1 VSVRSSPL
9 RIGLVGCGR
18 IAEAGYLP
26 AIRRCAEV
34 ELVAVADPDPA
45 RRERVAALVGN
56 RTAPRAFSSAHDLVT
71 AGAEAAIVASPAS
84 AHLADAGAIAA
95 AGLPCLVEKPPATD
109 GAGAEQL
116 ARLEPPPW
124 VGFNRRF
131 QQGAELIPK
140 VPSHDPLVIGL
151 DFRYRRASWRSHVV
165 RDDALL
171 DLGPHVVDL
180 ALLISGSA
188 NASVRA
194 ARSDAER
201 AEITLETG
209 RARVRIRCATDRI
222 HAERVVVKRP
232 EGGMVAVSRHGGIGG
247 ALAARL
253 RRRELPLVAS
263 LRRQLIAFGAAAR
276 GADPDLLATAEDGAR
291 AMRVIDAAREAS
303 R

>member
-1 VSVRSSPL
+1 VSGRSSPL

-26 AIRRCAEV
+26 AIRGCGEV
-34 ELVAVADPDPA
+34 ELVAVTDPVRA
-45 RRERVAALVGN
+45 RRERVAALAAN
-56 RTAPRAFSSAHDLVT
+56 RTAPRPLPDAADLVA
-71 AGAEAAIVASPAS
+71 AGTEAVIIASPAS
-84 AHLADAGAIAA
+84 AHIADAVTMAR
-95 AGLPCLVEKPPATD
+95 AGIPCLVEKPPAPDHT
-109 GAGAEQL
+109 GAEEL

-131 QQGAELIPK
+131 QQGVELIPE
-140 VPSHDPLVIGL
+140 VPSRGPLVIEL

-171 DLGPHVVDL
+171 DVGPHLVDL
-180 ALLISGSA
+180 ALLLTGSA
-188 NASVRA
+188 NASVEA

-201 AEITLETG
+201 AEITFETG

-222 HAERVVVKRP
+222 HVERVVVGRP
-232 EGGMVAVSRHGGIGG
+232 DGEVVAASRHGGIGD
-247 ALAARL
+247 ALAARI

-263 LRRQLIAFGAAAR
+263 LRHQLEAFAAAAR
-276 GADPDLLATAEDGAR
+276 GGDPDLLATAEDGAR